1 MKYIQLS
8 WECKLSVL
16 RRAYFAVFYVEGRVV
31 RDQCLTPLGRV
42 SIIRAWQHFGNRK
55 SVSQNKM
62 CK

>member
-16 RRAYFAVFYVEGRVV
+16 RRAYFAEILIDSIAGCAIM
-31 RDQCLTPLGRV
+31 CL
-42 SIIRAWQHFGNRK
+42 WQHFGNRK